1 MPEGHTIHRAA
12 RDHQAALAG
21 RALSVTSPQGRA
33 DFGALAGVAERVTL
47 RRVEAYGKHLF
58 YVFERGRTVHV
69 HLGLFGKFRRSP
81 SPPPLPAAT
90 VRMRLEGPEVTIDLR
105 GPSACAV
112 IARGEKASL
121 LARLGPDPL
130 RDDAD
135 PEVFFDYVGRSKV
148 PIGAALMDQSVIA
161 GVGNVYRAEVLHLLR
176 LHPLVS
182 ARAVPRAVAE
192 EMWTL
197 LVGLLRKGVEDQR
210 IITTRGLDAAR
221 GARVARAE
229 SVHVYG
235 RRTCITCSGPVQRFL
250 LRARTVHLCVRC
262 QPYVPAAVA
271 HDSNAPAARP
281 PRPRRP

>member
-21 RALSVTSPQGRA
+21 RALAVTSPQGRA
-33 DFGALAGVAERVTL
+33 DFAALSGAAGRVTL

-81 SPPPLPAAT
+81 SPPPPAPPGST
-90 VRMRLEGPEVTIDLR
+90 VRMRLEGPKVTIDLR
-105 GPSACAV
+105 GPTACALV
-112 IARGEKASL
+112 TRAEKADI

-130 RDDAD
+130 REDAD
-135 PEVFFDYVGRSKV
+135 PDAFFAYLARSKV

-176 LHPLVS
+176 LHPLVA

-192 EMWTL
+192 ELWTL
-197 LVGLLRKGVEDQR
+197 LVGLLQKGVEDRR
-210 IITTRGLDAAR
+210 IITTRGLTAAR
-221 GARVARAE
+221 GPRIARAE

-235 RRTCITCSGPVQRFL
+235 RRTCFTCGGQVDRFA
-250 LRARTVHLCVRC
+250 LRARTVHLCTRC
-262 QPYVPAAVA
+262 QPYPPPAHALGK
-271 HDSNAPAARP
+271 
-281 PRPRRP
+281 